1 MLTLKCVRSLVNDE
15 WHNLNV
21 CWQFFQLCWIFE
33 FFIRNC
39 CREQAT
45 IERTSCFFKTLLGRD
60 KKKCKKRAPAQQ
72 GQGRVYDLKCT
83 PPGGGLWRGL
93 SKSSN
98 SGLLQLI
105 FLFLWG
111 APVLPFCRIRISR
124 TGS

>member
-15 WHNLNV
+15 WYNLNV

-60 KKKCKKRAPAQQ
+60 KKNARSGPQPSRAKA
-72 GQGRVYDLKCT
+72 GFMTSNARLL
-83 PPGGGLWRGL
+83 GGSLAR
-93 SKSSN
+93 
-98 SGLLQLI
+98 
-105 FLFLWG
+105 
-111 APVLPFCRIRISR
+111 PF
-124 TGS
+124 